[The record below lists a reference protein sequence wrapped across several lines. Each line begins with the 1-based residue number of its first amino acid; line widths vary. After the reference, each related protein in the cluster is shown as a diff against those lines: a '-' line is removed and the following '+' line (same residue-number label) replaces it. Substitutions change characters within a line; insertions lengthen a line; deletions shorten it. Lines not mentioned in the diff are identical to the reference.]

1 MPLINNE
8 QIIPALA
15 FMTLGIVLAF
25 AIMQFVSIMRRR
37 RERQNTPLTRASET
51 KRARQGSVIQ
61 E

>member
-1 MPLINNE
+1 LINND

-25 AIMQFVSIMRRR
+25 AIIQFYSIMKRR
-37 RERQNTPLTRASET
+37 RERQRTPLTQASEH

-61 E
+61 K

>member
-1 MPLINNE
+1 LIVND

-25 AIMQFVSIMRRR
+25 AIIQFFSIMRRR
-37 RERQNTPLTRASET
+37 RERQNTPLTHASEV

-61 E
+61 K